1 MFFEKLKKYKVLLAS
16 GSKRRH
22 ELLKGLEINFEIIS
36 QNIDETYPKDLKK
49 QEITNYLVK
58 KKSSYLKKSLKK
70 NELLITADTIVW
82 FNNFPLEK
90 PKDREEA
97 FKMIQSLSNN
107 SHEVISSVCISTNKT
122 QKIINEST
130 KVYFNKLSDDDIL
143 YYSSKSDVLDRAGSY
158 GIQDYIGHLGISKI
172 KGSYNNVLGFPTSLF
187 CKTITQMKL

>member
-22 ELLKGLEINFEIIS
+22 ELLKGLEINFEIVS

-90 PKDREEA
+90 PKDRKEA

-130 KVYFNKLSDDDIL
+130 KVNFNKLSDDDIL
-143 YYSSKSDVLDRAGSY
+143 YYTGYICGEYDGFEPLDDFGMPNAGCTS
-158 GIQDYIGHLGISKI
+158 IKLDSGHGDMLT
-172 KGSYNNVLGFPTSLF
+172 L
-187 CKTITQMKL
+187 